1 MSDTETTETTETT
14 TLGLTMEEIKDYL
27 SIDYDDERT
36 TRRLNRAIK
45 TADTYLKGAIGEDYP
60 TDDYRAQELALIVID
75 DLYNTRGLN
84 NKVSGTVR
92 KLVYDFSLQLTLELR
107 RSKEE
112 G

>member
-1 MSDTETTETTETT
+1 MADTDKE
-14 TLGLTMEEIKDYL
+14 TLGLTMDEIRDYQ
-27 SIDYDDERT
+27 SIDYIDERT
-36 TRRLNRAIK
+36 NRVLERTLK
-45 TADTYLKGAIGEDYP
+45 VADKYLKGSIGEDYP
-60 TDDYRAQELALIVID
+60 VDDERAKELALIVID

-92 KLVYDFSLQLTLELR
+92 RLVDDFSLQLKLELR